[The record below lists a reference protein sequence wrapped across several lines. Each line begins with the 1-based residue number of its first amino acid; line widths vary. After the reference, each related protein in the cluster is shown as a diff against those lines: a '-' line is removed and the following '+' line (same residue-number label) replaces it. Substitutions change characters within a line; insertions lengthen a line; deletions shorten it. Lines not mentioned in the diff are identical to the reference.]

1 MVNQVSSQRRGLAT
15 PDSGVASLLLAN
27 SISCRSAFWDSMPD
41 NIAAQR
47 DAIGAVLGRTPSG
60 LFILTASGPDNAET
74 GMLASWVQ
82 QASFEPPTITVAVNR
97 KRYINDWMQT
107 QSAVALSLLGE
118 SQKKLLGH
126 FARGFDPGA
135 PAFEGLDVVRSP
147 AGCPA
152 LAAALGWLEGRVTGR
167 LDCGDHFVYALGL
180 TAAGSSDALESERPW
195 VHIRKNG
202 FNY

>member
-1 MVNQVSSQRRGLAT
+1 MGL
-15 PDSGVASLLLAN
+15 
-27 SISCRSAFWDSMPD
+27 SMPTLD
-41 NIAAQR
+41 AAHR

-60 LFILTASGPDNAET
+60 LFILTARGPDGAET

-82 QASFEPPTITVAVNR
+82 QASFEPPTMTVAVNR
-97 KRYINDWMQT
+97 KRYINDWLET
-107 QSAVALSLLGE
+107 GAFVALNLLGE
-118 SQKKLLGH
+118 TQKSVLGH

-135 PAFEGLDVVRSP
+135 PAFEGVATVRTP
-147 AGCPA
+147 QGIPA

-167 LDCGDHFVYALGL
+167 LEAGDHSICIIEL
-180 TAAGSSDALESERPW
+180 TAAGSHNALETERPW